1 MSRFMLNL
9 QAVNQRMVDHSTST
23 SGEIGSQVGNG
34 SLVFERV
41 IGSIGS
47 SCVDEYDPDPH
58 TDDEETEGGSLQS
71 EPLEGSIEVAN
82 DGAGGRVNDSRT

>member
-1 MSRFMLNL
+1 
-9 QAVNQRMVDHSTST
+9 MVDHSTST
-23 SGEIGSQVGNG
+23 SGEIGSEAGNE
-34 SLVFERV
+34 SLVFQRV

-47 SCVDEYDPDPH
+47 SCVDEYGPDPQ
-58 TDDEETEGGSLQS
+58 TDDEETEGGSLQP